1 MSVWMR
7 WRTPTRRVHTHVAVV
22 IERVREPPGTVM
34 GDQDQWCSGG
44 IPLFDGS
51 AGITARGAAA
61 VVAGAGVIFLAAAAS
76 YFFLFPEPGS
86 TARVVAVSCV
96 ILGLFCVVA
105 GLLDVY
111 SGRGERFFS
120 D

>member
-1 MSVWMR
+1 
-7 WRTPTRRVHTHVAVV
+7 
-22 IERVREPPGTVM
+22 M

-44 IPLFDGS
+44 IPLFGGC

-61 VVAGAGVIFLAAAAS
+61 LVVAAGVIFLAAAAS
-76 YFFLFPEPGS
+76 YFFLFREPGS
-86 TARVVAVSCV
+86 TARMVAVSCV
-96 ILGLFCVVA
+96 ILGLLCVVA

>member
-1 MSVWMR
+1 
-7 WRTPTRRVHTHVAVV
+7 VAAV
-22 IERVREPPGTVM
+22 IERVRKSPGTVM
-34 GDQDQWCSGG
+34 GDHDHWSSGG
-44 IPLFDGS
+44 IPHFDGS
-51 AGITARGAAA
+51 SGITARGAAA

-76 YFFLFPEPGS
+76 YFFLFPQPGS
-86 TARVVAVSCV
+86 TARLVALGCV

-105 GLLDVY
+105 GLLDIY